1 MVSSFAGAAFADLFL
16 AIAALELFSFLDSQT
31 GAGTTAS
38 AQQAPLLDSAAE
50 VEVWA
55 WLPSAAAAGL
65 LFIAAVASTYH
76 HLSRRRA
83 GACNRR
89 RLSGLIVSALCVSV
103 GTLEHLL
110 FAQAAGAGG
119 GVDRG
124 GAQAQAARALGVAAL
139 RTLPA
144 VATAAFYWGIMML
157 VFVAHIRAGGEGGG
171 GAAAAGD
178 GHGPVQAGRV
188 RVLTEVA
195 VGAAAALVCMMALA
209 LYGAK

>member
-1 MVSSFAGAAFADLFL
+1 MLSSFAFADLFL
-16 AIAALELFSFLDSQT
+16 AIAALELFSFLDPQT

-50 VEVWA
+50 VEV